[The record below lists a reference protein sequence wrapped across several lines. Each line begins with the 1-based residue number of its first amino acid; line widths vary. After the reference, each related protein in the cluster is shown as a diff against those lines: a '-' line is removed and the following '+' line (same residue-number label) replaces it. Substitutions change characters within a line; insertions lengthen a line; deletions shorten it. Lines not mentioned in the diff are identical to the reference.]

1 MFKLS
6 TEGLVKVEASREVKA
21 RMTKRKA
28 CPHMGLSQTQIKL
41 SYSTKFFRSNQLIG
55 CLSTP

>member
-21 RMTKRKA
+21 RMTERKA

-41 SYSTKFFRSNQLIG
+41 SYSTKLFRSNQLIG